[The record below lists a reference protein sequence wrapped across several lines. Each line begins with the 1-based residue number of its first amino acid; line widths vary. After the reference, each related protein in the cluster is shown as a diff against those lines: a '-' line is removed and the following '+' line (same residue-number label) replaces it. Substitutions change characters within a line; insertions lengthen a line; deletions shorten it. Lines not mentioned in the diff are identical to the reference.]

1 MSVFGPISGKIADR
15 IGTRIPSTLGMVLA
29 IVSMY
34 LYSTITLDSSPMIV
48 AVASAVS
55 GTGMSIFMA
64 PNASV
69 MLGTAGRERYG
80 IVSAF
85 LNLTRNGAHVVGI
98 AVPTAVVVLVMGTMG
113 YDADLSDTE
122 KLKDIGL
129 RVAYVSAMTKAFQIS
144 IGLMI
149 VATILVA
156 VSPTDKSLSSQL

>member
-1 MSVFGPISGKIADR
+1 
-15 IGTRIPSTLGMVLA
+15 
-29 IVSMY
+29 
-34 LYSTITLDSSPMIV
+34 
-48 AVASAVS
+48 
-55 GTGMSIFMA
+55 
-64 PNASV
+64 
-69 MLGTAGRERYG
+69 
-80 IVSAF
+80 
-85 LNLTRNGAHVVGI
+85 
-98 AVPTAVVVLVMGTMG
+98 MGTMG